1 MKPEL
6 LCILLYQWNKDANHT
21 QRRMDEFLNSSNTKE
36 FIEAIKAEEVQ
47 VSDNQVMRKIT
58 IPDNQVVIKG
68 KVKTLKD
75 GTKLPA
81 SIWMHPLLFIDF
93 AMWINPTFKV
103 KVLKFVYDEM
113 IILFE
118 FQECIF
124 LVLSY

>member
-1 MKPEL
+1 
-6 LCILLYQWNKDANHT
+6 
-21 QRRMDEFLNSSNTKE
+21 MDEFLNSSNTKE